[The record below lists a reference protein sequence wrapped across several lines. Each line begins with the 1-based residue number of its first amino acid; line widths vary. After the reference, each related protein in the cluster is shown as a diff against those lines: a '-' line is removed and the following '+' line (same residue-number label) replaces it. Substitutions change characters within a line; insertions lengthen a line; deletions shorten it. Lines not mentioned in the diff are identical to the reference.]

1 MADISTRVDTFLDTA
16 SSLDCF
22 DKWSRNLKSKMYE
35 VSHTMEEIC
44 KIEQDEMRTTLFPVF
59 QTHNIIGY
67 NDYNKSPTSSSV
79 PVLSPF
85 PFAPPHPD
93 ASLPSDP
100 RMARLFPFIGCF
112 RKNGARTAL
121 PNGALARYRL

>member
-1 MADISTRVDTFLDTA
+1 MSDINAKVDAFLDTA

-44 KIEQDEMRTTLFPVF
+44 KIEQDEMRTTLFPVC
-59 QTHNIIGY
+59 QTHKIGY

-79 PVLSPF
+79 PTLSPF
-85 PFAPPHPD
+85 PDTPPHPD

-100 RMARLFPFIGCF
+100 RIPRLFPFIGCF
-112 RKNGARTAL
+112 RKNDARTAL
-121 PNGALARYRL
+121 PNGALLRYRL